1 MHTWIR
7 KCTQK
12 NELRQICK
20 NARHTLGVTQAYAG
34 SYACAFRGVYV
45 AQARILFGPGDAH
58 AQAEIRFGPGDVH
71 RQVET

>member
-1 MHTWIR
+1 MLYPKPASCIR
-7 KCTQK
+7 GFENVHKK

-34 SYACAFRGVYV
+34 SYACAIRGVYV

-58 AQAEIRFGPGDVH
+58 AQAEI
-71 RQVET
+71 